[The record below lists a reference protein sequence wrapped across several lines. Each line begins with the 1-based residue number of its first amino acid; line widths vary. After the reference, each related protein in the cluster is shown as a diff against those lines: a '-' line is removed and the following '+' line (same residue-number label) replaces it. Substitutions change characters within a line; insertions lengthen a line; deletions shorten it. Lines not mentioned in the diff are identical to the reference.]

1 MQCNTIN
8 GAADLETKGM
18 MKAATSGLMV
28 PSIFQTEQGTKPVV
42 MASNAQFVP
51 ALLLELVTTVS
62 QIAQLD
68 AMFQKVKAS
77 APTSCSEADKWH
89 QVSVQALETSRKYM
103 VEQQASLIQRIANAT
118 GTPLLVQNNS
128 AISET
133 KASDKEDPTAEGAE
147 VALPPGLE
155 MSLGDD
161 TQATANSESQA
172 EADGNSL
179 RNYLEKIKSHTP
191 GCALLIR
198 KIKPLGFESAE
209 YLRAHCEKF
218 GDVAEVLVSHC
229 ITKPSPKRAKG
240 RIRPAALGFVVMA
253 SPEDADAVF
262 AYGEMQHVAFQ
273 DGSVLVEVQRFRE
286 FAEDIEE
293 TGAEAE

>member
-118 GTPLLVQNNS
+118 GTPLLKQDDS
-128 AISET
+128 AMSEIKT
-133 KASDKEDPTAEGAE
+133 EDATAERVE
-147 VALPPGLE
+147 VAPPPGLE
-155 MSLGDD
+155 MSVGDD
-161 TQATANSESQA
+161 TQATANPESRT

-179 RNYLEKIKSHTP
+179 RNDLEKIKLHTP

-198 KIKPLGFESAE
+198 KIKPLGFESPE
-209 YLRAHCEKF
+209 RLRAHCGQF
-218 GDVAEVLVSHC
+218 GKVAEVLVSHC

-240 RIRPAALGFVVMA
+240 RIRPAALGFIVMA